1 MTAAIPDIN
10 WDMFFTKG
18 EQVENLPY
26 DELLPALMN
35 RIERM

>member
-18 EQVENLPY
+18 EQVEKLPY
-26 DELLPALMN
+26 DELLPALLR
-35 RIERM
+35 RIEKL